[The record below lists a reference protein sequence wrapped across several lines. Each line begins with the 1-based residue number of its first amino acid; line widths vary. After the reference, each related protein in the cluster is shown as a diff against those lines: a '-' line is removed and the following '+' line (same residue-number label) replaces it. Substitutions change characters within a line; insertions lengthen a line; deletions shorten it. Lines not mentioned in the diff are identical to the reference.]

1 MQSAPT
7 GKTKRLHGLKQ
18 WTSLVFVVHV
28 VVTAEI
34 LANSVLGIVVTNTS
48 PYSFVENIVASRC
61 FVYKSLQ
68 QVLLAFLVISIG
80 LVL

>member
-1 MQSAPT
+1 MAVAVT
-7 GKTKRLHGLKQ
+7 GFCRAVG
-18 WTSLVFVVHV
+18 VG

-34 LANSVLGIVVTNTS
+34 LVNSVLGIGIANTS
-48 PYSFVENIVASRC
+48 PYSFVENIVASSC

-68 QVLLAFLVISIG
+68 QVLLAFLVSSIG

>member
-1 MQSAPT
+1 MAIT
-7 GKTKRLHGLKQ
+7 G
-18 WTSLVFVVHV
+18 FVVQV

-48 PYSFVENIVASRC
+48 PYSFVENIVASSC